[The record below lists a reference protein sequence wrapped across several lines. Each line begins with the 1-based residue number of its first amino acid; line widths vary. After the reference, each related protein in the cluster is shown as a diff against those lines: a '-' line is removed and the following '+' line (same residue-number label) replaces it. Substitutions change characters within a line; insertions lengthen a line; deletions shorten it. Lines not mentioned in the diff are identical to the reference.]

1 MRYDFVII
9 GAGLVGLATAY
20 RILQRTPQAKVIVL
34 EKEPRVAAHQ
44 SGRNSGVV
52 HTGVYYKPGSLKS
65 TLCTEGRRELIEF
78 ARAHGISYQ
87 ERGKLIVA
95 TRPEELPR
103 LATLHERAQTNG
115 VVAVELLSPE
125 QMRDRE
131 PHVAGIQGLWVP
143 GAGTIDFFGVALALV
158 QEIVARGG
166 EVRLQACVEHASHTE
181 QEWQLVG
188 NFAPI
193 TTGFVVNCAGLFSDT
208 VARRLGGSPTG
219 EIIPFRG
226 EYYLLTEQAQHLCRG
241 LIYPVP
247 DPSFPFL
254 GVHFTRRH
262 DDSVECG
269 PNAVLALAREGYSW
283 TTVRGSELIQAVR
296 STGFQRLALKHWR
309 MGLAEIHRSLSKAA
323 FVRSLQ
329 RLVPTVRAED
339 LLPSPAG
346 VRAQVVRPD
355 GTLEEDFAFENGPQ
369 ALHVL
374 NAPSPAATS
383 CLAIG
388 RIISERVVP
397 ATLPTTS

>member
-9 GAGLVGLATAY
+9 GAGLVGLASAY
-20 RILQRTPQAKVIVL
+20 RILERTPQAKVIVL

-65 TLCTEGRRELIEF
+65 ALCTEGRRELIAF
-78 ARAHGISYQ
+78 ARAHGISYH
-87 ERGKLIVA
+87 ESGKLIVA

-103 LATLHERAQTNG
+103 LATLHERARANS
-115 VVAVELLSPE
+115 VAGVELLTPD
-125 QMRDRE
+125 QMRERE

-158 QEIVARGG
+158 REIVARGG
-166 EVRLQACVEHASHTE
+166 EVRLQACIENASHTE
-181 QEWQLVG
+181 QGWRLVG

-193 TTGFVVNCAGLFSDT
+193 TAGFVINCAGLFSDT
-208 VARRLGGSPTG
+208 VARRLGASPTG

-262 DDSVECG
+262 DGSVECG

-283 TTVRGSELIQAVR
+283 RTVQGSEFLRAVR
-296 STGFQRLALKHWR
+296 FRGFQRLALRHWR
-309 MGLAEIHRSLSKAA
+309 MGLSEIHRSLSKAA
-323 FVRSLQ
+323 FLRSLQ
-329 RLVPTVRAED
+329 RLVPEVQAEH
-339 LLPSPAG
+339 LVSSPAG

-355 GTLEEDFAFENGPQ
+355 GTLEEDFAFEDGPQ

-388 RIISERVVP
+388 RVITERVVQP
-397 ATLPTTS
+397 PPPV